1 VRAAKAKWEARHDAS
16 LIDRFD
22 AELSGHFQTLC
33 LTMLKGQRFV
43 ESDEDREC
51 NMAAVEEAAEH
62 LYNKGEG
69 QWGTNEEAFI
79 ELLCACS
86 PEQSKVG

>member
-1 VRAAKAKWEARHDAS
+1 MLNYYLGKVTLHS
-16 LIDRFD
+16 LFRPP
-22 AELSGHFQTLC
+22 ELSCVRGSLHHC
-33 LTMLKGQRFV
+33 VTMLKGQRFV

-51 NMAAVEEAAEH
+51 NMAAAEEAAEH